1 MWSRNRQF
9 RKYIIIMLIVMA
21 VITAAFNILT
31 CRAMKKLSN
40 EYCSVIAALIHNA
53 KEQYPDFNDEEWIA
67 ILNSGEIS
75 KGNTGML
82 ERYGIYPDDM
92 PALSQNRY
100 RNYILASGNI
110 VILLLCVGILALIWR
125 YQSKR
130 TMKIEELTEY
140 IRQIEQGIYA
150 LEPCDNK
157 EDELSVLKNELYKIT
172 IMLKETARHSN
183 DSKRALADSVSDIS
197 HQLKTPL
204 TSCLVLLDNLSENKD
219 MDEITRHKFLSE
231 ITRQITN
238 INWLIV
244 TLLKL
249 SRMDAGVVEFSKDA
263 IEVDKMLEEVFEA
276 LAILAELKQIQ
287 FQKKGSCNAVIYGD
301 AHWIKEAVMNLVK
314 NAVEHS
320 PANESVIVSV
330 EDNLVYTALSVI
342 DFGEGIPANEQ
353 KHIFERFYKSSGAR
367 EDSFGIGLSLCKEIV
382 ERQNGYITVSSEP
395 GRQTEFRV
403 KFIKS

>member
-1 MWSRNRQF
+1 MWGRNREF
-9 RKYIIIMLIVMA
+9 RKYIIFMLIVMA
-21 VITAAFNILT
+21 VIMTAFNIFT
-31 CRAMKKLSN
+31 QQIMKKLSG
-40 EYCSVIAALIHNA
+40 EYCGVIAALICNA
-53 KEQYPDFNDEEWIA
+53 KEQYSDFNDEEWIV
-67 ILNSGEIS
+67 ILNSREVSEDGIRI
-75 KGNTGML
+75 L

-92 PALSQNRY
+92 PALSQGRY
-100 RNYILASGNI
+100 VTYILAAGNI
-110 VILLLCVGILALIWR
+110 MIFFLCVGILALFWR

-130 TMKIEELTEY
+130 TMKIKELTGY

-150 LEPCDNK
+150 LEPCDNM

-172 IMLKETARHSN
+172 IMLKETAKRSN
-183 DSKRALADSVSDIS
+183 ASKRALADSVSDIS

-249 SRMDAGVVEFSKDA
+249 SRMDAGVVEFSKDT
-263 IEVDKMLEEVFEA
+263 IEVDKMLDEVFES

-287 FQKKGSCNAVIYGD
+287 FQKKGAGNVIIYGD

-320 PANESVIVSV
+320 PANESVIVNV

-342 DFGEGIPANEQ
+342 DFGEGIPENEQ
-353 KHIFERFYKSSGAR
+353 KHIFERFYKSSASR

-382 ERQNGYITVSSEP
+382 ERQNGYITVSSKP
-395 GRQTEFRV
+395 GRQTEFLV